1 MSCNRDKD
9 PWQVDLKLDGQ
20 PTEFKIDTGADV
32 TVIPEAT
39 YSNLVPRPPLQST
52 TAVLQGP
59 GGKIAC
65 ICEITAILS
74 YKLVDYSVRIFVV
87 RGESV
92 NCLLSRELSTQMA
105 MGLVKRVHEITDHS
119 VLGDMGLLKCEP
131 VKIHLHDNAKPY
143 SVSTGNRTGV
153 VLLNRKLEMVSYL
166 LMYYNH
172 V

>member
-1 MSCNRDKD
+1 MKFQRSRTNISESGTKLSFWDMSCNRDKD

-87 RGESV
+87 REKV
-92 NCLLSRELSTQMA
+92 
-105 MGLVKRVHEITDHS
+105 
-119 VLGDMGLLKCEP
+119 
-131 VKIHLHDNAKPY
+131 
-143 SVSTGNRTGV
+143 
-153 VLLNRKLEMVSYL
+153 
-166 LMYYNH
+166 
-172 V
+172 